1 MPTDEQ
7 RVIEL
12 CDELLAKLDPK
23 STPSNEFLG
32 AQYDL
37 GLAWVHFPEG
47 FGGLGLS
54 PKLQNV
60 INAKLFSAGAPI
72 PRRLRAPRRGRRRRP
87 MPAGRASPGPRSTA
101 AAAPRRSSG

>member
-1 MPTDEQ
+1 MTDEQ
-7 RVIEL
+7 RVTEL

-23 STPSNEFLG
+23 STPAREFLG

-54 PKLQNV
+54 PKLQNT
-60 INAKLFSAGAPI
+60 INAKLV
-72 PRRLRAPRRGRRRRP
+72 RRGRADSVRAQPDRLRHVRADGRHARLRRTEAP
-87 MPAGRASPGPRSTA
+87 LPAPAVHR
-101 AAAPRRSSG
+101 